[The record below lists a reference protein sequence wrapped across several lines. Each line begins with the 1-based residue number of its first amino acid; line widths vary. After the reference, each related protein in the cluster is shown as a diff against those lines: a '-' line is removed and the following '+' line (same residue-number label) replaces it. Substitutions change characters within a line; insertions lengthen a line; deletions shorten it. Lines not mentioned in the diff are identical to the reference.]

1 MSFNIN
7 TTLPEVFLFLEEG
20 KAVSSFLFLTI
31 PGLFDLGVTTGR
43 IDGNG
48 IIITSQIIASSGR
61 SRGGARV
68 SRPPINP
75 YGRKFFGPPSTFII

>member
-1 MSFNIN
+1 MSFKIN

-48 IIITSQIIASSGR
+48 IIITSQIIAS
-61 SRGGARV
+61 
-68 SRPPINP
+68 
-75 YGRKFFGPPSTFII
+75 